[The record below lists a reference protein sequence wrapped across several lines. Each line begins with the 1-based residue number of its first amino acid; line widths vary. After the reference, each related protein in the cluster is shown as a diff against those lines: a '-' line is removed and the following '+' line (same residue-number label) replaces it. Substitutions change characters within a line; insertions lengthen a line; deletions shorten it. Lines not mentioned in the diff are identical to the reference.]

1 MNNKILI
8 AGHRGLVG
16 KALVKAFKEHDVV
29 TATRQQVDL
38 SNQQQTFDYLQSIK
52 PDLVIVAAAKVG
64 GIHANNAYPA
74 QFIYENI
81 AIAANCIHGSYLAGV
96 KNLLFLGS
104 SCIYPRHAP
113 QPLTEECLLTSTLE
127 PTNEAYA
134 IAKIAGLKMAQF
146 YSKQYGVNYKT
157 LMPTNLYGP
166 GDNYHPE
173 NSHVLPGLIRRFH
186 EAKVNA
192 QPYVVAWGTGSP
204 LREFMHSDDL
214 ANACLFSSQHIEQMP
229 DIINVG
235 SGQEV
240 SIKQLTQMVARIVGY
255 TGEIVWDSY
264 KPDGTPR
271 KLMDCSK
278 LNQMGWTAKIP
289 LEQGIAHA
297 YSCFLAEQGYIN

>member
-104 SCIYPRHAP
+104 SCIYPKHAP

-214 ANACLFSSQHIEQMP
+214 ADACLFLSSHIEQMP
-229 DIINVG
+229 DLINVG

-255 TGEIVWDSY
+255 AGEIVWDSY

>member
-1 MNNKILI
+1 
-8 AGHRGLVG
+8 
-16 KALVKAFKEHDVV
+16 
-29 TATRQQVDL
+29 
-38 SNQQQTFDYLQSIK
+38 
-52 PDLVIVAAAKVG
+52 
-64 GIHANNAYPA
+64 
-74 QFIYENI
+74 
-81 AIAANCIHGSYLAGV
+81 
-96 KNLLFLGS
+96 
-104 SCIYPRHAP
+104 
-113 QPLTEECLLTSTLE
+113 
-127 PTNEAYA
+127 
-134 IAKIAGLKMAQF
+134 
-146 YSKQYGVNYKT
+146 
-157 LMPTNLYGP
+157 MPTNLYGP

-186 EAKVNA
+186 EAKVSA

-214 ANACLFSSQHIEQMP
+214 ANACLFLSHRIEQMP
-229 DIINVG
+229 DLINVG

-255 TGEIVWDSY
+255 TGEIVWDTY

-278 LNQMGWTAKIP
+278 LNQMGWTANIP

>member
-1 MNNKILI
+1 VNNKILI

-104 SCIYPRHAP
+104 SCIYPKHAP

-214 ANACLFSSQHIEQMP
+214 ADACLFLSSHIEQMP
-229 DIINVG
+229 DLINVG

-255 TGEIVWDSY
+255 AGEIVWDSY